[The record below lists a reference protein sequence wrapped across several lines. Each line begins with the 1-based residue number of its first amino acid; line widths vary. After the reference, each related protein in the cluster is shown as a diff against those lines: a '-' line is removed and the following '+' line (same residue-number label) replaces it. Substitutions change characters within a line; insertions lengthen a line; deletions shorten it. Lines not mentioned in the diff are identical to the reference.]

1 MDQVYSINT
10 WSTCDPGGSAT
21 LGHLSRLLVWSA
33 RCDKWSHQMSCCSP
47 EALLLLVFCSGVLS
61 WSLQAVYW
69 CGSTFCRQPHNLF
82 EAVVNRRAHPPVK
95 YWLRRGCGLNLL
107 LCGRADYRA
116 SFQSELHGTS
126 SLRFGRFL
134 PQSMVRALLDIKGF
148 RAIGCEQ
155 IQDLRLLTI

>member
-1 MDQVYSINT
+1 M
-10 WSTCDPGGSAT
+10 A
-21 LGHLSRLLVWSA
+21 
-33 RCDKWSHQMSCCSP
+33 
-47 EALLLLVFCSGVLS
+47 
-61 WSLQAVYW
+61 QAVFW
-69 CGSTFCRQPHNLF
+69 CGITFCQQPHNLF
-82 EAVVNRRAHPPVK
+82 EAVVNRRARPPVK

-107 LCGRADYRA
+107 LCGRPDYRA

-126 SLRFGRFL
+126 ALRFGRFL